1 VCLII
6 PALGS
11 QQKVFA
17 LSAAALNGASPS
29 PSALAEADRERIIAA
44 VDAAFETQ
52 VGFLSELVC
61 CVSLR
66 GQEAGVQQLVET
78 ALLERGYDV
87 DRQMIDPA
95 LIGRHPAFSPA
106 TVGYENSWNVIGL
119 HKPRT
124 TYGRSLILNSHVDI
138 VPTGDPR
145 RWQSPPFEP
154 VRRGDW
160 LYGRG
165 SGDMKA
171 GLSAAIF
178 ALDAIK
184 AAGLELTAPVQIHSV
199 VEEEITGNGA
209 AMALASGHVA
219 DAVLIPE
226 PTDEK
231 LVRANSGVIKFA
243 ITIHGTPAHPREVS
257 GGVSALEAAIQ
268 TIGHLRRLE
277 TRWNEERATRPFF
290 DDVDN
295 PAALTIGTI
304 NGGEWIASVP
314 SCCRFEGRI
323 GFYPGD
329 DPHERVK
336 EFEAFVTAIAAD
348 DPLLQRCPE
357 PIVEW
362 VGVVHAGYT
371 LAPGS
376 EAEAVLSQAHA
387 AANAPDRKSLQ
398 AYVMACYLDAAV
410 YAVHAGMPALV
421 YGPIA
426 ENIHAIDERVSLP
439 SLRRVTK
446 AIALFTAAWCG
457 VRPLADAT
465 RVTAPSDNAPSSS

>member
-1 VCLII
+1 VPSINPVLGFQPKA
-6 PALGS
+6 PALTT
-11 QQKVFA
+11 
-17 LSAAALNGASPS
+17 AAPNNGPS
-29 PSALAEADRERIIAA
+29 PLSPLSEADRERILAA
-44 VDAAFETQ
+44 VDTAFDAQ
-52 VGFLSELVC
+52 VSFLSDLVR

-66 GQEAGVQQLVET
+66 GQEAEVQALVEA
-78 ALLERGYDV
+78 ALLDRGYDV
-87 DRQMIDPA
+87 ERQSIDPA

-106 TVGYENSWNVIGL
+106 AISYENSWNVIGTQN
-119 HKPRT
+119 PAIAP
-124 TYGRSLILNSHVDI
+124 GRSLILNAHVDI
-138 VPTGDPR
+138 VPAGDPK
-145 RWQSPPFEP
+145 RWQYPPFEP
-154 VRRGDW
+154 KRDCEW

-178 ALDAIK
+178 ALDAIR

-209 AMALASGHVA
+209 AMALASGKVA

-243 ITIHGTPAHPREVS
+243 ITINGTPAHPREIS
-257 GGVSALEAAIQ
+257 GGVSALDAAVRL
-268 TIGHLRRLE
+268 IGHLHHLE
-277 TRWNEERATRPFF
+277 SRWNDERTTKPFF

-329 DPHERVK
+329 DPRERVK
-336 EFEAFVTAIAAD
+336 EFEAFVAAMAAE
-348 DPLLQRCPE
+348 DPLVKRCPE
-357 PIVEW
+357 PIIEW

-376 EAEAVLSQAHA
+376 EAEAVLSEAHA
-387 AANAPDRKSLQ
+387 TVNAPGVSPLQ
-398 AYVMACYLDAAV
+398 AYVMAAYLDAAV
-410 YAVHAGMPALV
+410 YSVHAGIPSLV

-426 ENIHAIDERVSLP
+426 ENIHAINERVSLP

-446 AIALFTAAWCG
+446 ATALFAASWCG
-457 VRPLADAT
+457 VRPLG
-465 RVTAPSDNAPSSS
+465 NAPQTALSL

>member
-1 VCLII
+1 MT
-6 PALGS
+6 P
-11 QQKVFA
+11 
-17 LSAAALNGASPS
+17 LS
-29 PSALAEADRERIIAA
+29 EADRDRILTA
-44 VDAAFETQ
+44 VDEAFERQ
-52 VGFLSELVC
+52 VGFLSDLVR

-66 GQEAGVQQLVET
+66 GQETEVQELVEA
-78 ALLERGYDV
+78 ALKERGYDV
-87 DRQMIDPA
+87 DRQPIDPA

-106 TVGYENSWNVIGL
+106 TISYDHSWNVIG
-119 HKPRT
+119 
-124 TYGRSLILNSHVDI
+124 TYEPAATHGRSLILNAHVDI
-138 VPTGDPR
+138 VPTGDPK
-145 RWQSPPFEP
+145 RWQYPPFEP
-154 VRRGDW
+154 TRQGEW

-178 ALDAIK
+178 ALDAIR

-209 AMALASGHVA
+209 AMALAAGKVA

-243 ITIHGTPAHPREVS
+243 VTINGTPAHPREVS
-257 GGVSALEAAIQ
+257 GGVSALEAAMRLIDR
-268 TIGHLRRLE
+268 LRQLE
-277 TRWNEERATRPFF
+277 ARWNEERTTKPYF
-290 DDVDN
+290 DDVEN

-304 NGGEWIASVP
+304 DGGEWIASVP
-314 SCCRFEGRI
+314 SSCRFEGRI

-336 EFEAFVTAIAAD
+336 EFEAFVAMAATD
-348 DPLLQRCPE
+348 DPLVQRCPE

-376 EAEAVLSQAHA
+376 EAEAALAEAHA
-387 AANAPDRKSLQ
+387 AARTPDGSPLQ
-398 AYVMACYLDAAV
+398 AYVMACYLDAAI
-410 YAVHAGMPALV
+410 YSVHAGIPSLV

-439 SLRRVTK
+439 SLQRVTK
-446 AIALFTAAWCG
+446 AIALFAASWCG
-457 VRPLADAT
+457 VRPAGKAPHLSAT
-465 RVTAPSDNAPSSS
+465 DLKT

>member
-1 VCLII
+1 MTTAAPNDDFSLVS
-6 PALGS
+6 P
-11 QQKVFA
+11 
-17 LSAAALNGASPS
+17 LSKS
-29 PSALAEADRERIIAA
+29 DRERILLA
-44 VDAAFETQ
+44 VDKAFDAQ
-52 VGFLSELVC
+52 VSFLSDLVRC
-61 CVSLR
+61 ASLR
-66 GQEAGVQQLVET
+66 GQEAEVQKLVEA
-78 ALLERGYDV
+78 ALVERGYDV
-87 DRQMIDPA
+87 DRQSIDPA

-106 TVGYENSWNVIGL
+106 TIGYENTWNVIGIYEPATAL
-119 HKPRT
+119 
-124 TYGRSLILNSHVDI
+124 GRSLILNAHVDI
-138 VPTGDPR
+138 VPAGDPK
-145 RWQSPPFEP
+145 RWQYPPFKP
-154 VRRGDW
+154 TRDGDW

-178 ALDAIK
+178 ALDAISV
-184 AAGLELTAPVQIHSV
+184 AGLELAAPVQIHSV

-209 AMALASGHVA
+209 AMALASGKVA

-243 ITIHGTPAHPREVS
+243 ITINGTPAHPREVN
-257 GGVSALEAAIQ
+257 GGVSALDAAVRI
-268 TIGHLRRLE
+268 IELLRQLE
-277 TRWNEERATRPFF
+277 IRWNEERTTRPFF

-304 NGGEWIASVP
+304 TGGEWIASVP
-314 SCCRFEGRI
+314 SSCRFEGRI

-329 DPHERVK
+329 DPHDRVK
-336 EFEAFVTAIAAD
+336 EFEAFVATAAAG

-376 EAEAVLSQAHA
+376 EAESVLAEAHA
-387 AANAPDRKSLQ
+387 DANAPDASPLQ

-410 YAVHAGMPALV
+410 YSVHAGIPSLV

-446 AIALFTAAWCG
+446 AIALFTAGWCG
-457 VRPLADAT
+457 VRPAA
-465 RVTAPSDNAPSSS
+465 NAPHPSAASLKT

>member
-1 VCLII
+1 MASSEPSDTPIPGKA
-6 PALGS
+6 PALTNAAPPTETSPRGT
-11 QQKVFA
+11 
-17 LSAAALNGASPS
+17 LS
-29 PSALAEADRERIIAA
+29 ETERKRILVT
-44 VDAAFETQ
+44 VDTAFESQ
-52 VGFLSELVC
+52 VGFLSDLIRC
-61 CVSLR
+61 ASLR
-66 GQEAGVQQLVET
+66 EQEAQVQQLVEAT
-78 ALLERGYDV
+78 LIERGYAV
-87 DRQMIDPA
+87 QRQMIDQA

-106 TVGYENSWNVIGL
+106 TISYENSWNVIGL
-119 HKPRT
+119 YNPAVIH
-124 TYGRSLILNSHVDI
+124 GRSLILNAHVDI
-138 VPTGDPR
+138 VPAGDPK
-145 RWQSPPFEP
+145 RWQYPPFEP
-154 VRRGDW
+154 TRDGDW

-178 ALDAIK
+178 ALDAIRG
-184 AAGLELTAPVQIHSV
+184 AGLELTAPVQIHSV

-209 AMALASGHVA
+209 AMALASGKVA

-243 ITIHGTPAHPREVS
+243 ITINGTPAHPREVS
-257 GGVSALEAAIQ
+257 GGVSALDAAVRLIEC
-268 TIGHLRRLE
+268 LRHLE
-277 TRWNEERATRPFF
+277 TRWNDERTTKPFF

-329 DPHERVK
+329 DPQQRVK
-336 EFEAFVTAIAAD
+336 EFEAFVATVAAG

-357 PIVEW
+357 PIVKW

-376 EAEAVLSQAHA
+376 EAEAVLSEAHVTA
-387 AANAPDRKSLQ
+387 SAPDGPPLQ
-398 AYVMACYLDAAV
+398 AYVMACYLDAAI
-410 YAVHAGMPALV
+410 YSVHAGIPSLV

-426 ENIHAIDERVSLP
+426 ENIHAIDERISLP

-446 AIALFTAAWCG
+446 AIALFAASWCG
-457 VRPLADAT
+457 VRL
-465 RVTAPSDNAPSSS
+465 VQNAPHISAADPET

>member
-1 VCLII
+1 MNI
-6 PALGS
+6 
-11 QQKVFA
+11 
-17 LSAAALNGASPS
+17 ASPDKELS
-29 PSALAEADRERIIAA
+29 GVDTPFKVDRDRIIAA
-44 VDAAFETQ
+44 VDAAFDAQ
-52 VGFLSELVC
+52 VDFLSGLIRC
-61 CVSLR
+61 ASLR
-66 GQEAGVQQLVET
+66 GQEAEVQNLVEA
-78 ALLERGYDV
+78 ALRGRGYEV
-87 DRQMIDPA
+87 ERQPLDSS
-95 LIGRHPAFSPA
+95 LIGRHPAFSPT
-106 TVGYENSWNVIGL
+106 TVSYADFWNVIGVRRPAVE
-119 HKPRT
+119 H
-124 TYGRSLILNSHVDI
+124 GRSLILNAHVDI
-138 VPTGDPR
+138 VPTGEPE
-145 RWQSPPFEP
+145 RWQYPPFGP
-154 VRRGDW
+154 TRRDDW

-178 ALDAIK
+178 ALDAIS
-184 AAGLELTAPVQIHSV
+184 AAGLELTAPIQVHSV

-209 AMALASGHVA
+209 AMALAGGYVA

-257 GGVSALEAAIQ
+257 GGMSALDAAVRLIDRLRALEA
-268 TIGHLRRLE
+268 
-277 TRWNEERATRPFF
+277 RWNEERPTKPFF
-290 DDVDN
+290 DEVEN

-314 SCCRFEGRI
+314 SSCRFEGRI

-336 EFEAFVTAIAAD
+336 EFEAFIANVSTE
-348 DPLLQRCPE
+348 DPLVQRCPK

-376 EAEAVLSQAHA
+376 DAEALLAQAHA
-387 AANAPDRKSLQ
+387 AANAPHGSPLQ

-410 YAVHAGMPALV
+410 YSVHAGIPSLV
-421 YGPIA
+421 YGPVA
-426 ENIHAIDERVSLP
+426 ENIHAIDERVSLS

-446 AIALFTAAWCG
+446 TIALFVAGWCG
-457 VRPLADAT
+457 VRAA
-465 RVTAPSDNAPSSS
+465 S

>member
-1 VCLII
+1 MSTTVPTDDSS
-6 PALGS
+6 PAS
-11 QQKVFA
+11 S
-17 LSAAALNGASPS
+17 LSV
-29 PSALAEADRERIIAA
+29 ADRERILAA
-44 VDAAFETQ
+44 VDRAFDAQ
-52 VGFLSELVC
+52 VKFLSDLVR

-66 GQEAGVQQLVET
+66 GQEAEVQALVEA

-87 DRQMIDPA
+87 GRQLLDPS
-95 LIGRHPAFSPA
+95 LIGKHPAFSPA
-106 TVGYENSWNVIGL
+106 TVSYENFWNVIGIRE
-119 HKPRT
+119 PPT
-124 TYGRSLILNSHVDI
+124 THGRSLILNAHVDI
-138 VPTGDPR
+138 VPTGDPK
-145 RWQSPPFEP
+145 RWRYPPFEP
-154 VRRGDW
+154 TQDGEW

-165 SGDMKA
+165 AGDMKA
-171 GLSAAIF
+171 GLSAVIF
-178 ALDAIK
+178 ALDAIN

-209 AMALASGHVA
+209 AMALASGKGA

-231 LVRANSGVIKFA
+231 LVRANSGVIKFEVS
-243 ITIHGTPAHPREVS
+243 IDGTPAHPREVS
-257 GGVSALEAAIQ
+257 GGVSALDAAMRLIEL
-268 TIGHLRRLE
+268 LRQLE
-277 TRWNEERATRPFF
+277 TRWNEERATKPFF
-290 DDVDN
+290 DNVDN

-314 SCCRFEGRI
+314 SSCRFEGRI

-336 EFEAFVTAIAAD
+336 EFEAFVATAAAN
-348 DPLLQRCPE
+348 DPMLKRCPP

-376 EAEAVLSQAHA
+376 DAEAVLTEAHA
-387 AANAPDRKSLQ
+387 DANAPDASPLQ
-398 AYVMACYLDAAV
+398 SYVMACYLDAAV
-410 YAVHAGMPALV
+410 YSVHGKIPSLV
-421 YGPIA
+421 YGPVA

-446 AIALFTAAWCG
+446 AIALFAASWCG
-457 VRPLADAT
+457 VRPAE
-465 RVTAPSDNAPSSS
+465 TAIGLTPAGLQSGLSD

>member
-1 VCLII
+1 LNMTI
-6 PALGS
+6 PNEDVSYMGT
-11 QQKVFA
+11 
-17 LSAAALNGASPS
+17 LS
-29 PSALAEADRERIIAA
+29 EADRDRIIAA
-44 VDAAFETQ
+44 VDAAFESQ
-52 VGFLSELVC
+52 VDFLSDLVR

-66 GQEAGVQQLVET
+66 GQEAEVQELVEA
-78 ALLERGYDV
+78 ALKERGYQV
-87 DRQMIDPA
+87 DRQPIDPS
-95 LIGRHPAFSPA
+95 LIGRHPAFSP
-106 TVGYENSWNVIGL
+106 TTISYENSWNVIGVR
-119 HKPRT
+119 KPAVHL
-124 TYGRSLILNSHVDI
+124 GRSLILNAHVDI
-138 VPTGDPR
+138 VPPGDSE
-145 RWQSPPFEP
+145 RWQYPPFAP
-154 VRRGDW
+154 TRRGEW

-178 ALDAIK
+178 ALDAIN
-184 AAGLELTAPVQIHSV
+184 AAGLELAAPVQIHSV

-209 AMALASGHVA
+209 AMALAGDHVA

-257 GGVSALEAAIQ
+257 GGVSALDAAMRLID
-268 TIGHLRRLE
+268 HLRRLE
-277 TRWNEERATRPFF
+277 ARWNEERATRPFF
-290 DDVDN
+290 DEVEN

-304 NGGEWIASVP
+304 HGGEWIASVP

-329 DPHERVK
+329 DPQDRMK
-336 EFEAFVTAIAAD
+336 EFETFVAGTAAEDA
-348 DPLLQRCPE
+348 LVQRCPE

-362 VGVVHAGYT
+362 VGVTHAGYT
-371 LAPGS
+371 LPPGS
-376 EAEAVLSQAHA
+376 DAEAILAEAHA
-387 AANAPDRKSLQ
+387 FANPTGTPSLQ

-410 YAVHAGMPALV
+410 YSVHAGIPSLV
-421 YGPIA
+421 YGPVA

-446 AIALFTAAWCG
+446 AIALFAAGWCG
-457 VRPLADAT
+457 VRPAT
-465 RVTAPSDNAPSSS
+465 

>member
-1 VCLII
+1 M
-6 PALGS
+6 GS
-11 QQKVFA
+11 
-17 LSAAALNGASPS
+17 LS
-29 PSALAEADRERIIAA
+29 ETERDRILAA
-44 VDAAFETQ
+44 VDTAFESQ
-52 VGFLSELVC
+52 VGFLSNLVRC
-61 CVSLR
+61 ASLR
-66 GQEAGVQQLVET
+66 EQESEIQQLVEAT
-78 ALLERGYDV
+78 LLDRGYDV
-87 DRQMIDPA
+87 QRQMIDQA

-106 TVGYENSWNVIGL
+106 TVSYEYSWNVIGTRN
-119 HKPRT
+119 PST
-124 TYGRSLILNSHVDI
+124 NQGRSLILNAHVDI
-138 VPTGDPR
+138 VPTGDPK
-145 RWQSPPFEP
+145 RWQYPPFEP
-154 VRRGDW
+154 ARDGEW

-184 AAGLELTAPVQIHSV
+184 AAGFELTAPVQIHSV

-209 AMALASGHVA
+209 AMALASGMVA

-243 ITIHGTPAHPREVS
+243 ITVEGKPAHPREVS
-257 GGVSALEAAIQ
+257 GGVSALEAAMRLI
-268 TIGHLRRLE
+268 TSLRELE
-277 TRWNEERATRPFF
+277 ERWNAERETKPFF

-304 NGGEWIASVP
+304 DGGEWIASVP
-314 SCCRFEGRI
+314 SSCRFEGRI

-336 EFEAFVTAIAAD
+336 EFESFVATAAAN
-348 DPLLQRCPE
+348 DPVVQSCRKPA
-357 PIVEW
+357 IEW

-371 LAPGS
+371 LEPGS
-376 EAEAVLSQAHA
+376 EAEAILVQAHA
-387 AANAPDRKSLQ
+387 NANAPGATSLQ
-398 AYVMACYLDAAV
+398 AYVMACYLDAAI
-410 YAVHAGMPALV
+410 YSVHAGIPSLV

-446 AIALFTAAWCG
+446 AMALFATSWCG
-457 VRPLADAT
+457 VRPIEG
-465 RVTAPSDNAPSSS
+465 AP

>member
-1 VCLII
+1 MTTAA
-6 PALGS
+6 PNTGS
-11 QQKVFA
+11 SWISP
-17 LSAAALNGASPS
+17 LSK
-29 PSALAEADRERIIAA
+29 ADRDRILAA
-44 VDAAFETQ
+44 VDKAFEAQ
-52 VGFLSELVC
+52 VAFLSDLVR

-66 GQEAGVQQLVET
+66 GQEAEVQTLVEA

-87 DRQMIDPA
+87 HRQMIDA
-95 LIGRHPAFSPA
+95 TLIGRHPAFSPA
-106 TVGYENSWNVIGL
+106 TISYENSWNVIATQN
-119 HKPRT
+119 PASAQ
-124 TYGRSLILNSHVDI
+124 GRSLILNAHVDI
-138 VPTGDPR
+138 VPTGDPS
-145 RWQSPPFEP
+145 RWQDPPFEP
-154 VRRGDW
+154 AQQGDW

-184 AAGLELTAPVQIHSV
+184 AAGLELTAPVQVHSV

-209 AMALASGHVA
+209 AMVLSSGHAA

-257 GGVSALEAAIQ
+257 GGVSAIEAAMRLIEHLRHLEA
-268 TIGHLRRLE
+268 
-277 TRWNEERATRPFF
+277 RWNDERTTQPFF
-290 DDVDN
+290 NEVEN

-314 SCCRFEGRI
+314 SSCRFEGRI

-336 EFEAFVTAIAAD
+336 HFEAFVAWVAAE
-348 DPLLQRCPE
+348 DPLIQRCPE

-376 EAEAVLSQAHA
+376 DAESVLAEAHA
-387 AANAPDRKSLQ
+387 AANAPDGLPLQ
-398 AYVMACYLDAAV
+398 SYVMACYLDAAV
-410 YAVHAGMPALV
+410 YAVHAGIPSLV

-426 ENIHAIDERVSLP
+426 ENIHAIDERVSLS

-446 AIALFTAAWCG
+446 AIALFAAAWCG
-457 VRPLADAT
+457 VRPAT
-465 RVTAPSDNAPSSS
+465 STPHPLR